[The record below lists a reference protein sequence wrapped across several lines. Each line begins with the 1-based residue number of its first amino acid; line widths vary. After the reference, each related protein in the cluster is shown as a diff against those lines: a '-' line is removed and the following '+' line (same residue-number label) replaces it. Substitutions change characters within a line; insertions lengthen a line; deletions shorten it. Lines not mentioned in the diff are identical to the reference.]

1 MWLEILPEKL
11 IFLSLKKT
19 RNPEAL
25 LKKTEMITIK
35 VLVPLLTIITIATPY
50 LDLNGPLGRQCLDVV
65 NRRDRKGVNTITRLL
80 EHLVDAQFQEKEHQA
95 VRFLPNG
102 STVKVMIEVLNVEE
116 GKGGKEGAGS
126 TVHQQ
131 GPMEEEVS
139 NCLCKHSTHN
149 KQPSF
154 PHEFRES

>member
-1 MWLEILPEKL
+1 ME
-11 IFLSLKKT
+11 
-19 RNPEAL
+19 
-25 LKKTEMITIK
+25 
-35 VLVPLLTIITIATPY
+35 VLVPLLRIVTIATPY
-50 LDLNGPLGRQCLDVV
+50 LDLNGLLGRQCLHVV

-80 EHLVDAQFQEKEHQA
+80 EHLVDAEFQEEGHQA

-116 GKGGKEGAGS
+116 GKGGKEGGGS
-126 TVHQQ
+126 AVHQE

-149 KQPSF
+149 KQPPF
-154 PHEFRES
+154 PHKFRKS